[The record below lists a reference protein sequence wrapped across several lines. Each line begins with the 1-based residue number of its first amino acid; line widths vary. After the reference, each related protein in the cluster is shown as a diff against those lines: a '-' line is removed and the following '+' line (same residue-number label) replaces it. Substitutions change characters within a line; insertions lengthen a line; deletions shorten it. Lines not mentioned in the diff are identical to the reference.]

1 MESQNEWMF
10 VAITPLPPP
19 AYTHRLRHPPRPP
32 RRQRPRPLRF
42 LHLLRPPRQFIRSRL
57 VHLFRPRPLRFFSPP

>member
-19 AYTHRLRHPPRPP
+19 AYTHRLRHPLRPP
-32 RRQRPRPLRF
+32 RRQHPRRLRL
-42 LHLLRPPRQFIRSRL
+42 LHPPRRLRLLHPLRPPCRFARS
-57 VHLFRPRPLRFFSPP
+57 P